1 MQCALLFGKYTSD
14 ERVRMQKGL
23 FFSPLYFF
31 LRSVLLQ
38 HLCDACKNNTWQ
50 GNTQKIKIW
59 KQVISIREYQG
70 ENAVFSRSSYPSL

>member
-31 LRSVLLQ
+31 FCGLFSSNTSVMLAKTTLGKEI
-38 HLCDACKNNTWQ
+38 HRK
-50 GNTQKIKIW
+50 
-59 KQVISIREYQG
+59 
-70 ENAVFSRSSYPSL
+70 